1 MDYPCHCQIAQ
12 RIPSHAS
19 FSILLS
25 ILNTLHCITSP
36 TMIELDDIIMD
47 KLMAELDLEHENG
60 ALHALAG
67 LRRWCSGQG

>member
-1 MDYPCHCQIAQ
+1 
-12 RIPSHAS
+12 
-19 FSILLS
+19 
-25 ILNTLHCITSP
+25 
-36 TMIELDDIIMD
+36 MIELDDLIMD